1 MVVKSLIF
9 ALIAYGIAMLIALC
23 VALIIKGIALVVQRG
38 GKGAAA
44 GSTAA
49 DSTQQES

>member
-1 MVVKSLIF
+1 MVINSLIF

-38 GKGAAA
+38 GKSA
-44 GSTAA
+44 AA
-49 DSTQQES
+49 DSAKPES